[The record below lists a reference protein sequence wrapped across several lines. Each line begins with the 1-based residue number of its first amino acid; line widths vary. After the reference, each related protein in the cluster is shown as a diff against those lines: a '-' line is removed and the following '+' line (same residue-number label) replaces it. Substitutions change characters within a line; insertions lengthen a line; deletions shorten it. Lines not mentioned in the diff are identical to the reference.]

1 MIEQIID
8 FVVNSRFSHIIYGI
22 LTFLVGVIII
32 KRLEGL
38 IEKNLKKRMHP
49 GMAKNMSRLSYYGL
63 FFFLAVISLDVGGL
77 KVQSLLVAGGIV
89 GMAIGFAS
97 KETVS
102 NLISGL
108 FLYFDRPF
116 DIGDY
121 VEVGKTGGTVLDI
134 TPLSTRLRTGDGPI
148 VRLPNDKVFAAEIKN
163 YKRVAARRFT
173 HTIKVG
179 YNSGIDNVIELIKE
193 VLDAES
199 FVLKNPKPSI
209 YLNNLGDSAL
219 EIVVKAWTPAAK
231 NFSAKTKI
239 LREIYETLNKNKIE
253 IPGPQLEVKIRD

>member
-1 MIEQIID
+1 MIEQVID

-22 LTFLVGVIII
+22 LTFFIGMVII
-32 KRLEGL
+32 KRLESM

-63 FFFLAVISLDVGGL
+63 FFFLAIIALDIGGL

-89 GMAIGFAS
+89 GMAVGFAS

-108 FLYFDRPF
+108 FLYVDRPF

-148 VRLPNDKVFAAEIKN
+148 VRLPNDRVFGAEIKN
-163 YKRVAARRFT
+163 YKKVAARRFT
-173 HTIKVG
+173 HTIGVS
-179 YNSGIDNVIELIKE
+179 YNSDIDEVIRMIKG
-193 VLDAES
+193 VLDDES

-219 EIVVKAWTPAAK
+219 EIVVKAWTPASK
-231 NFSAKTKI
+231 NASAKTRV
-239 LREIYETLNKNKIE
+239 LRAIYETLNKNKVE
-253 IPGPQLEVKIRD
+253 MPGPQLEVTVRD